1 MRKLVL
7 ALVLM
12 NSLAITAQ
20 LPLYQQTNVPQN
32 RRIKD
37 LMSRMTLEDK
47 VNVLVGVDV
56 QNGATAAEF
65 VPVVGNSENIVPG
78 CAGITTPLVRLGI
91 PSIVLADGP
100 AGVRISPVRKNDT
113 KTYYA
118 TGFPIGSMLSSTW
131 NTELMENVG
140 TAIGIEDKE
149 YGVDVHLAP
158 ALNIM
163 RNPLCGRNFE
173 YYSEDPL
180 LTGKMA
186 AAYTRGIQKNGV
198 TACLKHFAANN
209 SETNRDKVDAH
220 VSQRALREI
229 YLRGF
234 EIAVKEGGVGSIMT
248 SYNKINGVYTSAD
261 YDLLTTIVRGEWN
274 FKGTVMTDWFG
285 GITKIP
291 YTDGSMSN
299 TSLQIKS
306 GNDLLMP
313 GTKQQREEL
322 LNDVKLGKLPLEYLD
337 KCVERVLNLIFNAP
351 SFQGYEKSDSPD
363 LKSHASI
370 ALDAAR
376 EGMVLLENKSDALP
390 LASSIKKLATFGYTS
405 FNYIA
410 GGTGS
415 GEVNKAYIVP
425 FTGALSDAG
434 YTIDKNLGKL
444 YTPYVDRAKE
454 ATRKF
459 IEKYGALPLT
469 MAPEL
474 PVNIK
479 TIEKAARTNDAAII
493 TIGRISGEFSDR
505 KAIKGDFLLS
515 DTEQEL
521 IENVTKA
528 FHEQNKKV
536 VVVLNIGGVI
546 ETASWKHKPDAVLL
560 AWQAGQETG
569 NSVVDILSGK
579 VNPSGKL
586 PMSFPVNYEDNISAK
601 NFPGVPADDPKD
613 IYYEDGIYVGYRYH
627 DSFGVKPSYEFG
639 YGISYTTF
647 DYSNIRLSST
657 DFGEELYVTVDVK
670 NTGKVA
676 GKEIVQLYLS
686 APQSDIDKP
695 VKELR
700 AFVKTKM
707 LQAGETQTVYMRLTA
722 RDLASF
728 NPNVGCWVADKGTY
742 GVSVGASVSDIRVKA
757 SFVLPQNITIEKV
770 NNVLNCKSDLKE
782 LRR

>member
-78 CAGITTPLVRLGI
+78 CAGITTPLARLGI

-261 YDLLTTIVRGEWN
+261 YDL
-274 FKGTVMTDWFG
+274 
-285 GITKIP
+285 
-291 YTDGSMSN
+291 
-299 TSLQIKS
+299 
-306 GNDLLMP
+306 
-313 GTKQQREEL
+313 
-322 LNDVKLGKLPLEYLD
+322 
-337 KCVERVLNLIFNAP
+337 
-351 SFQGYEKSDSPD
+351 
-363 LKSHASI
+363 
-370 ALDAAR
+370 
-376 EGMVLLENKSDALP
+376 
-390 LASSIKKLATFGYTS
+390 
-405 FNYIA
+405 
-410 GGTGS
+410 
-415 GEVNKAYIVP
+415 
-425 FTGALSDAG
+425 
-434 YTIDKNLGKL
+434 
-444 YTPYVDRAKE
+444 
-454 ATRKF
+454 
-459 IEKYGALPLT
+459 
-469 MAPEL
+469 
-474 PVNIK
+474 
-479 TIEKAARTNDAAII
+479 
-493 TIGRISGEFSDR
+493 
-505 KAIKGDFLLS
+505 
-515 DTEQEL
+515 
-521 IENVTKA
+521 
-528 FHEQNKKV
+528 
-536 VVVLNIGGVI
+536 
-546 ETASWKHKPDAVLL
+546 
-560 AWQAGQETG
+560 
-569 NSVVDILSGK
+569 
-579 VNPSGKL
+579 
-586 PMSFPVNYEDNISAK
+586 
-601 NFPGVPADDPKD
+601 
-613 IYYEDGIYVGYRYH
+613 
-627 DSFGVKPSYEFG
+627 
-639 YGISYTTF
+639 
-647 DYSNIRLSST
+647 
-657 DFGEELYVTVDVK
+657 
-670 NTGKVA
+670 
-676 GKEIVQLYLS
+676 
-686 APQSDIDKP
+686 
-695 VKELR
+695 
-700 AFVKTKM
+700 
-707 LQAGETQTVYMRLTA
+707 
-722 RDLASF
+722 
-728 NPNVGCWVADKGTY
+728 
-742 GVSVGASVSDIRVKA
+742 
-757 SFVLPQNITIEKV
+757 
-770 NNVLNCKSDLKE
+770 
-782 LRR
+782 